1 MLDVQPEGSS
11 YNVESSVFVFWF
23 YLRQQAENP
32 FTTSKEPQRT
42 DQPAGF
48 ALQMPKIDILSVA
61 NPMRP
66 QVKKESS
73 IPTVPPPPPP
83 APPEP
88 KTPHAQHQGE
98 AGESTSMYQVGTAA
112 EVARASL
119 DGSSDDP
126 ATLLAAM
133 QQLAQERLEICQEMK
148 EINTQLGDQV
158 RKLGTM
164 HEELMEE
171 QGRCVG
177 RGAGAFVGG
186 MIVGMALFLVVE
198 RWMGCSS
205 K

>member
-1 MLDVQPEGSS
+1 
-11 YNVESSVFVFWF
+11 
-23 YLRQQAENP
+23 
-32 FTTSKEPQRT
+32 
-42 DQPAGF
+42 
-48 ALQMPKIDILSVA
+48 
-61 NPMRP
+61 
-66 QVKKESS
+66 
-73 IPTVPPPPPP
+73 
-83 APPEP
+83 
-88 KTPHAQHQGE
+88 
-98 AGESTSMYQVGTAA
+98 MYQVGTAA